1 MAIIA
6 DVIHKISDFVNKIC
20 CGLCVIALVAMV
32 IMTGVQ
38 IIFRLFFDALSWSE
52 ELTRYLLVWSTFIGG
67 SIVYK
72 YSGHIS
78 VTLLRDRCPPWL
90 QKGLIVFVHLACGVF
105 CTIAVVYGFRY
116 MGLQGKQLSAAL
128 RIPMRYMYMAI
139 PVGCLVMDLHIVDAI
154 AQLFVNR
161 EGEVLSE

>member
-6 DVIHKISDFVNKIC
+6 VAIHKTSDFVNKIC

-38 IIFRLFFDALSWSE
+38 IISRLFFDALSWSDE
-52 ELTRYLLVWSTFIGG
+52 VTRYLLIWSTFIGG

-72 YSGHIS
+72 HGGHIS
-78 VTLLRDRCPPWL
+78 VTLLRDRCPHLL
-90 QKGLIVFVHLACGVF
+90 QKFLTVFVHLICGAF

-128 RIPMRYMYMAI
+128 RVPMRYMYMAI
-139 PVGCLVMDLHIVDAI
+139 PVGCLVMDLHILDALV
-154 AQLFVNR
+154 QQFVKKD
-161 EGEVLSE
+161 GEVPSE

>member
-6 DVIHKISDFVNKIC
+6 DAIHKISDFVNKIC

-38 IIFRLFFDALSWSE
+38 IIFRLFFDALTWSE
-52 ELTRYLLVWSTFIGG
+52 EATRYLLIWSTFIGG

-72 YSGHIS
+72 YGGHIS
-78 VTLLRDRCPPWL
+78 VTLLHGRCPQFL
-90 QKGLIVFVHLACGVF
+90 KKVLTVFVHLVCGAF

-128 RIPMRYMYMAI
+128 RVPMRYMYMSI
-139 PVGCLVMDLHIVDAI
+139 PVGFLVMDLHILDA
-154 AQLFVNR
+154 LFQVFVKNDP
-161 EGEVLSE
+161 EVSSE